1 MRPLKEALQTLR
13 DHRRPYVAVNVIHYS
28 LVAVGAIVVWLNPWL
43 QTALMTMV
51 KEAFESSLPGL
62 VEAYLGGHFLAAA
75 AQTFSINFFLGAL
88 MVITLP
94 ACFFPPARILLGFW
108 RAFLWG
114 LVLAPTTP
122 RLSLVMTPHG
132 LTLLL
137 EGQAYI
143 LAIFAACHLGQAL
156 LLPENLGLTSRWQA
170 YLAGLRETALVY
182 ILIAIVLLVSAFWE
196 AFEVI
201 YTVAPMA
208 GGL

>member
-1 MRPLKEALQTLR
+1 MRPLKAALQTLR
-13 DHRRPYVAVNVIHYS
+13 DHRRLYLAVNLIYYG

-62 VEAYLGGHFLAAA
+62 VEACRGGHFLAAA
-75 AQTFSINFFLGAL
+75 AQTFSINFFLGSL

-94 ACFFPPARILLGFW
+94 ACFFPPAGVLVGFW

-122 RLSLVMTPHG
+122 
-132 LTLLL
+132 
-137 EGQAYI
+137 Q
-143 LAIFAACHLGQAL
+143 
-156 LLPENLGLTSRWQA
+156 
-170 YLAGLRETALVY
+170 AGLPGWLARDGPRLHPCRHRPLGVRP
-182 ILIAIVLLVSAFWE
+182 L
-196 AFEVI
+196 
-201 YTVAPMA
+201 